1 MMAIVGLLF
10 IIGAVLLVSG
20 LLGKNIF
27 GKNQTLSNPFQQN
40 RSAREI
46 LAERYARGEIT
57 REQFEQMKNDIG

>member
-1 MMAIVGLLF
+1 MFIVGLLLV
-10 IIGAVLLVSG
+10 IGAVLLVSG

-27 GKNQTLSNPFQQN
+27 GKDQTLRNPFQQS
-40 RSAREI
+40 RTAREI

>member
-1 MMAIVGLLF
+1 MLIVGLLLV
-10 IIGAVLLVSG
+10 IGAVLLMSG

>member
-1 MMAIVGLLF
+1 MLIVGLLLV
-10 IIGAVLLVSG
+10 IGAVLLVSG

-27 GKNQTLSNPFQQN
+27 GKNQPLSNPFQQN

-46 LAERYARGEIT
+46 LAERYARGEIN

>member
-1 MMAIVGLLF
+1 MYIIGFLF
-10 IIGAVLLVSG
+10 VIGAVLLMSG

-27 GKNQTLSNPFQQN
+27 GKNQTLSNPFQQS
-40 RSAREI
+40 RTAREI

>member
-1 MMAIVGLLF
+1 MFIVGLLLV
-10 IIGAVLLVSG
+10 IGAVLLVTG